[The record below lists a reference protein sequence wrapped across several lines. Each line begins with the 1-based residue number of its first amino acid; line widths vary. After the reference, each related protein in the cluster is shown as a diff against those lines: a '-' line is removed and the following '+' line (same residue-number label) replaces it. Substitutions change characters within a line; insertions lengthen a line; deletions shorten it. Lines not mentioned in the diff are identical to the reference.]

1 MLWAHTV
8 CHGTHT
14 LMQEGKRL
22 LNHRDAGMQGP
33 LICQAEGSDA
43 KTLLKKTPRYITEHT

>member
-33 LICQAEGSDA
+33 LICQAKGSDA